1 MERSSSYHSRWG
13 ATSYVS
19 LLSSFFALLT
29 LWEVAHIFLSIFQ
42 PFYSLVD
49 YVPVA
54 YFSKLDLQT
63 CTFVS
68 IATAW
73 RHARG
78 KILQDC
84 CMFQDL
90 LVWALQALFKINQNG
105 FGKKP
110 TLNLIRSM
118 CHAFIQMRWS
128 IFCFHSVHL
137 GFWLVIYWCC
147 RARYLGRILTGCMI
161 SPELTWKTQ

>member
-128 IFCFHSVHL
+128 IFFFTLSI
-137 GFWLVIYWCC
+137 LVFDGYLLV
-147 RARYLGRILTGCMI
+147 YLGRILTGCMI

>member
-128 IFCFHSVHL
+128 IFFFTLSI
-137 GFWLVIYWCC
+137 LVFDGYLLV
-147 RARYLGRILTGCMI
+147 YLGRILTDCMI

>member
-42 PFYSLVD
+42 PFYSPVD

-128 IFCFHSVHL
+128 IFFSFCPSWF
-137 GFWLVIYWCC
+137 LVDYLLV
-147 RARYLGRILTGCMI
+147 YLGRILTGCMI